1 MLELIQPGPY
11 PQLRRRAGA
20 SSSCLCIR
28 ILYLSHHR
36 SNVVVLA
43 PSIQQNPTMCAYLQ
57 ACLSLIV
64 VMFGVAA
71 QHATG
76 GSDRNV
82 LSAPCT
88 TWAFVRTWRCL
99 RKAFKHQTSE
109 QQQARTQTHT
119 HTQTDRDRG
128 QRQRQTHAHAR
139 RRTNNQRTK
148 HKPENTRPN
157 EHTVLP

>member
-82 LSAPCT
+82 LSAPWT

-119 HTQTDRDRG
+119 HTDR
-128 QRQRQTHAHAR
+128 QRQRTETETDARTRAETNKQPTNQTQAR
-139 RRTNNQRTK
+139 
-148 HKPENTRPN
+148 
-157 EHTVLP
+157 EHTTK